1 MSAGASRDPRDQ
13 KIASLD
19 VWAARLAAAPD
30 EREGLVLANGIFDL
44 LHVGHVRYLAA
55 ARAAGRALLV
65 AVNSDESARRLKGPG
80 RPLVPLAERMEL
92 VAALGCV
99 DFVVPFEGDTV
110 EEVLRRLRPAVHAKG
125 TDYTVASV
133 PERGVAAELSIRT
146 VIVGDPKEHASSDLI
161 GRIRRGEGANA

>member
-1 MSAGASRDPRDQ
+1 MSGDATHDP
-13 KIASLD
+13 KITSVDAL
-19 VWAARLAAAPD
+19 AARFAAAPG
-30 EREGLVLANGIFDL
+30 ERDGLVLANGIFDL

-80 RPLVPLAERMEL
+80 RPLVPLAERLEL

-133 PERGVAAELSIRT
+133 PERGVAAELEIRT
-146 VIVGDPKEHASSDLI
+146 LIVGDAKEHASSDLI
-161 GRIRRGEGANA
+161 WRIRRGVDANA